1 MRRGFLTIVLAMV
14 VMVGVGRLPTVAHVT
29 NHDELGRRMGLS
41 ANGVIGTIS
50 AHIAVKMQL
59 TTFCGPCVPAVKALV
74 HVGVSVLAVLRVIR
88 RMCITPPLAGIV
100 VAAGTIT
107 NMAFASYACEHG
119 CVRRAAL
126 PRRSAERARFL
137 HSARRARHP

>member
-1 MRRGFLTIVLAMV
+1 MV
-14 VMVGVGRLPTVAHVT
+14 VMDGVGQQPTVAPVT
-29 NHDELGRRMGLS
+29 KDAKVRRSMGLS
-41 ANGVIGTIS
+41 ANGVTGPIS

-74 HVGVSVLAVLRVIR
+74 HVGVSVLAVLRVTR

-100 VAAGTIT
+100 VVAGIIS
-107 NMAFASYACEHG
+107 NMAFARYACEHG

>member
-1 MRRGFLTIVLAMV
+1 MV
-14 VMVGVGRLPTVAHVT
+14 VMVGAGRLRTVAKVT
-29 NHDELGRRMGLS
+29 NRHKMGRRMGLS

-59 TTFCGPCVPAVKALV
+59 TTFCGPCALAVKALV
-74 HVGVSVLAVLRVIR
+74 HVGVSVLAVLRVTR
-88 RMCITPPLAGIV
+88 RMCTTPPLAGIV
-100 VAAGTIT
+100 VVAGIVS
-107 NMAFASYACEHG
+107 NMAFARYACEHG

-126 PRRSAERARFL
+126 PRRTAERARFL

>member
-41 ANGVIGTIS
+41 ANGVTGTIS

-59 TTFCGPCVPAVKALV
+59 LISRRPCAVPVKTLV
-74 HVGVSVLAVLRVIR
+74 HVGVSVLAVVLVTR

-100 VAAGTIT
+100 VVAGIIS
-107 NMAFASYACEHG
+107 NMAFARYACEHG